1 MDLSDLLVSGKNKC
15 QKKKMKNEN
24 TNKTGKKKR
33 GATPSKKK
41 TKKDDKSCNHLGNET
56 GPIWLY

>member
-1 MDLSDLLVSGKNKC
+1 
-15 QKKKMKNEN
+15 MKTQTKRE
-24 TNKTGKKKR
+24 KKKR